1 MNMNDISLVFLDSK
15 KMKKALEDLERD
27 TNITWIGGKELPTEY
42 MEWENNIEEGFI
54 ELRINQPDMF
64 NSKPYLTYSTC
75 RDTLEDFLE
84 DDQGV
89 MFLIK

>member
-1 MNMNDISLVFLDSK
+1 MNDISLVFLDPK

-27 TNITWIGGKELPTEY
+27 TDITWASGNKKPTEY
-42 MEWENNIEEGFI
+42 MGWEGYIPEGFV

-64 NSKPYLTYSTC
+64 NSKPYLTC
-75 RDTLEDFLE
+75 GCRRDTLKRFFLNNE
-84 DDQGV
+84 GF